1 MRISDFQIHGLEE
14 SAYPSV
20 LDLPCPEPLANGVES
35 GPRSLLVVADQI
47 KIQAVDWIWEGW
59 LAARK
64 FHILGGAPGTGKTTI
79 ALKVAST
86 ISTGNHWP
94 DGSLALK
101 GKVVIWSGEDGV
113 EDTLVPR
120 LKAAGADLSNILFV
134 GEVPDR
140 ESRRSFDPG
149 TDMAVLL
156 DELEKHKDLR
166 LLILDPVVTTV
177 TGDSNKNA
185 EVRRALQP
193 LVDLADRTGCAVLGI
208 THFSK
213 GTSGR
218 SPVERITGSLAFGAL
233 ARIVWAA
240 AKSDSS
246 ESHAERIL
254 CRAKSNIGEDSGGF
268 TYELI
273 TTEVPGAPGIEA
285 SVANWMAPVEGQAR
299 DLLTAREGESFETG
313 ALQDAM
319 GFLAGLLSEGPLPV
333 QAIKKE
339 ANDAGHSWMT
349 IRRASTKLG
358 IESQKDGMRGGWHW
372 RLDRTC
378 SSEGEHAHPF

>member
-1 MRISDFQIHGLEE
+1 MRISDLQIHGLEE
-14 SAYPSV
+14 SVYPSV
-20 LDLPCPEPLANGVES
+20 LDLPCPEPLANGAES
-35 GPRSLLVVADQI
+35 GRQSLLVVADQI
-47 KIQAVDWIWEGW
+47 KIEAVDWIWKGW

-94 DGSLALK
+94 DGSLAPK
-101 GKVVIWSGEDGV
+101 GKVVIWSEEDGI
-113 EDTLVPR
+113 EDTLAPR

-193 LVDLADRTGCAVLGI
+193 LVDLANRTGCSVLGI
-208 THFSK
+208 THLSK
-213 GTSGR
+213 GTIGR
-218 SPVERITGSLAFGAL
+218 NPVERITGSLAFGAL
-233 ARIVWAA
+233 ARIVWVA
-240 AKSDSS
+240 AKSDSN
-246 ESHAERIL
+246 ESQEDRIL

-273 TTEVPGAPGIEA
+273 TTEVPGAPEIEA
-285 SVANWMAPVEGQAR
+285 SVVNWIAPVEGQAR
-299 DLLTAREGESFETG
+299 DLLTAREGESSEAG

-319 GFLAGLLSEGPLPV
+319 SFLAGLLSESPLPV
-333 QAIKKE
+333 KAIKKE
-339 ANDAGHSWMT
+339 ANDAGHSWIT
-349 IRRASTKLG
+349 IRRASAKLG
-358 IESQKDGMRGGWHW
+358 IKSRKDGMRGVWYWH
-372 RLDRTC
+372 LDRTC
-378 SSEGEHAHPF
+378 SSEGKHTHPF

>member
-1 MRISDFQIHGLEE
+1 MKVSDLQIHGLQG

-47 KIQAVDWIWEGW
+47 KIQAVDWIWKGW

-134 GEVPDR
+134 GEFPDR
-140 ESRRSFDPG
+140 GSRRSFDPG

-177 TGDSNKNA
+177 TGNSNQNA

-193 LVDLADRTGCAVLGI
+193 LVDLANRTGCSVLGI
-208 THFSK
+208 THLSK

-218 SPVERITGSLAFGAL
+218 NPVERITGSLAFGAL
-233 ARIVWAA
+233 ARIVWVA
-240 AKSDSS
+240 AKSDSN
-246 ESHAERIL
+246 ESQEDRIL

-268 TYELI
+268 TYELL
-273 TTEVPGAPGIEA
+273 TTEVPGAHGIEA
-285 SVANWMAPVEGQAR
+285 SVVDWIAPVEGHAR
-299 DLLTAREGESFETG
+299 DLLTAREGESSEAG

-333 QAIKKE
+333 KAIEKE
-339 ANDAGHSWMT
+339 ANDAGHAWMT
-349 IRRASTKLG
+349 IRRASAKLG
-358 IESQKDGMRGGWHW
+358 IESQKDGMHGGWYWH
-372 RLDRTC
+372 LDRTC
-378 SSEGEHAHPF
+378 SSEGEPAHPF